1 MRAIIKVPGMSP
13 AFFDILP
20 TLEAVKNIV
29 GGPLEGWY
37 RNPDWMVLCNE
48 NKGTRDGTSEPQP
61 NCMIEGELF
70 YGTILIVGTDI
81 HGICDL
87 DKQYIDRFM
96 AELAEDEITV

>member
-20 TLEAVKNIV
+20 TAKTLESIV
-29 GGPLEGWY
+29 GEQFEGWY
-37 RNPDWMVLCNE
+37 SDPNWMVICNE
-48 NKGTRDGTSEPQP
+48 NKGARDGTSEPQP
-61 NCMIEGELF
+61 NCMIQGELF
-70 YGTILIVGTDI
+70 YGTILIVGADI